1 MTESLQAAI
10 PHAAAGSE
18 KTDKSG
24 KQALTLG
31 VEEELH
37 VVDLGTR
44 ELVPQAP
51 EILDRLDAAH
61 FSAELHRSVVET
73 NTPVSDT
80 LDGLR
85 AGIIERRRS
94 AITVAES
101 LGLGLV
107 AAGTVPL
114 VDLDRLPVTPTSRY
128 QRMLHEYQML
138 VREQLIC
145 GAQVHVGVPDRDE
158 AVAVAQRVTPVL
170 PVLLALS
177 ASSPYWMGEDSGYA
191 SVRSLVWMRW
201 PTAGDS
207 GPLHSAAEH
216 EELVSDLIASGTISD
231 PKMVYFDVRPSAHV
245 PTVELRVTDASSD
258 VETVVL
264 IAGLFRALVLRAQ
277 QQHRAYLNSASL
289 DGALPNGALPNGAL
303 LGGAVPNGA
312 LLNDPR
318 LNDPRLNGPLL
329 NDPLLNGAGGPIPP
343 VRPPLHRAAM
353 WRAARSGLEGDLL
366 DLPRS
371 PVPVPAGVA
380 VERLIG
386 ELRPQL
392 EELGDWEQVYDLS
405 LRALSRGSSAARQ
418 RRALGRR
425 GRLAD
430 VVDMLVSETRGE
442 TSWNGGAAPASAGL
456 SGVLPDAPSLEA
468 YGAAGDEAF
477 PDGRVEPAYAGM
489 LPVLTAL
496 GASGL
501 RQREDKRDDE
511 QRARG
516 ITFSVAGEAATRLFP
531 FDLVP
536 RIVPAADWGHLRTG
550 LTQRVQALDAFLT
563 DVYGERQ
570 IVSDGVIPE
579 WVVNGSPELRA
590 SGALIRRRA
599 VRTQVAG
606 VDLVK
611 DSTTGEWRV
620 LEDNLRVPSGIAYA
634 MQNRRLTWSVLP
646 ELPRPAGL
654 VSVEETPKLLKR
666 ALLEAAGPAAGD
678 DPHLVV
684 LSQGPDDSAW
694 FEHKM
699 LAEAMEV
706 PVVRSTELFVD
717 EGPGVNGFGV
727 NGLGVNGLGVNS
739 GRRGPRVWRLRDGHR
754 YPVDVIYLR
763 MGEDSLVHSPG
774 ADGMPLGPSLVSALH
789 ADTVVLANALGNGIA
804 DDKAVYA
811 YVPRMIEYYLGE
823 KPILADVRTYLC
835 GLPDQRVEVLSRL
848 DELVCKPVDG
858 YGGDRIVIGPHA
870 TADELDALRRQIQ
883 TAPHRWVAQELVQLS
898 THPVFDGHRLAPRH
912 VDLRAFVFTGKH
924 STVAPAALTRVAPA
938 GSMIVNSSRGGGSK
952 DTWLLG

>member
-1 MTESLQAAI
+1 MTESLKASDSRVPGRA
-10 PHAAAGSE
+10 
-18 KTDKSG
+18 
-24 KQALTLG
+24 ALTLG

-44 ELVPQAP
+44 ELVPRAP
-51 EILDRLDAAH
+51 EILDRLDGAH

-73 NTPVSDT
+73 NTSVSAT
-80 LDGLR
+80 LDELR
-85 AGIIERRRS
+85 AGIVARRRK
-94 AITVAES
+94 AIGVAES

-114 VDLDRLPVTPTSRY
+114 VDLDALPVTPTSRY

-170 PVLLALS
+170 PVLLGLS

-207 GPLHSAAEH
+207 GRLHSAAEH
-216 EELVSDLIASGTISD
+216 EALVSDLIASGTISD

-245 PTVELRVTDASSD
+245 PTVELRVTDASPD

-264 IAGLFRALVLRAQ
+264 LAGLFRALVLRAQ
-277 QQHRAYLNSASL
+277 VEHRA
-289 DGALPNGALPNGAL
+289 GLPLP
-303 LGGAVPNGA
+303 
-312 LLNDPR
+312 DP
-318 LNDPRLNGPLL
+318 
-329 NDPLLNGAGGPIPP
+329 
-343 VRPPLHRAAM
+343 RPPLHRAAM

-371 PVPVPAGVA
+371 PVPVPAAVA
-380 VERLIG
+380 VERLVG

-392 EELGDWEQVYDLS
+392 EELGDWDQVFDLT

-418 RRALGRR
+418 RRALARR
-425 GRLAD
+425 GRLSD
-430 VVDMLVSETRGE
+430 VVEALVAETRGGVIE
-442 TSWNGGAAPASAGL
+442 AGPAGTPAPAL
-456 SGVLPDAPSLEA
+456 IEA
-468 YGAAGDEAF
+468 YVADEDEAF
-477 PDGRVEPAYAGM
+477 PGGRVCPAYAGI
-489 LPVLTAL
+489 LPVLTSL
-496 GASGL
+496 GATGL
-501 RQREDKRDDE
+501 RQREDHRDDE

-536 RIVPAADWGHLRTG
+536 RIVPAGDWRHLTEG
-550 LTQRVQALDAFLT
+550 LVQRVRALDAFLN
-563 DVYGERQ
+563 DVYGDRQ
-570 IVSDGVIPE
+570 VVADGIVPE
-579 WVVNGSPELRA
+579 WVIDGSPELRA
-590 SGALIRRRA
+590 SGALISRPA
-599 VRTQVAG
+599 VRAQVAG
-606 VDLVK
+606 VDLVRDGAGK
-611 DSTTGEWRV
+611 WCV

-646 ELPRPAGL
+646 ELPRPAAL
-654 VSVEETPKLLKR
+654 ISVEETPRLLKR

-678 DPHLVV
+678 DPALVV

-694 FEHKM
+694 FEHRM

-717 EGPGVNGFGV
+717 EG
-727 NGLGVNGLGVNS
+727 
-739 GRRGPRVWRLRDGHR
+739 RVWRLRDGHR
-754 YPVDVIYLR
+754 HPVDVIYLR

-789 ADTVVLANALGNGIA
+789 ADTVVLANALGNGVA

-811 YVPRMIEYYLGE
+811 FVPRLIEYYLGQ
-823 KPILADVRTYLC
+823 KPLLADVPTYLC
-835 GLPDQRVEVLSRL
+835 GIPEQRAEVLSRL
-848 DELVCKPVDG
+848 GELVCKPVDG

-870 TADELDALRRQIQ
+870 SPADLEALRRQIRA
-883 TAPHRWVAQELVQLS
+883 APHRWVAQELVELS

-912 VDLRAFVFTGKH
+912 VDLRAFVFTGKEPV
-924 STVAPAALTRVAPA
+924 VAPAALTRVAPA